1 VAQRAAVRF
10 QCTASLAADPL
21 RPSAGRAAPPAS
33 RPLTSRCRDVG
44 PASGSL
50 GPRQPLPARLAP
62 GTQRMLAHT
71 LESGARLRT
80 RLTGGNPHRQGHP
93 HPRLFK
99 ARTTRQARD
108 AFRRFGATALRPRWK
123 TTCKRIRLR
132 VVSRHPFTCCDGTR
146 LRPRWWVS
154 ASRYPALPERLAAP
168 VLETGK
174 MLLTD
179 FCNRHT
185 TRAPIGSFDPRGDR
199 LAFALLV
206 TSDGAEPQRT
216 ARVTTRLTARHELQP

>member
-99 ARTTRQARD
+99 ARTSRQPETPSAGEGPRPCD
-108 AFRRFGATALRPRWK
+108 RGGRPPANVSACEPSPGTLSRVAMGPAAVRGGGSPPHATPPYPSALRRPYSRRGRCSSPTSATDTRHVHLSDHSTPEVTASLSRCWS
-123 TTCKRIRLR
+123 RPMELSPSGRLG
-132 VVSRHPFTCCDGTR
+132 SR
-146 LRPRWWVS
+146 
-154 ASRYPALPERLAAP
+154 
-168 VLETGK
+168 
-174 MLLTD
+174 
-179 FCNRHT
+179 
-185 TRAPIGSFDPRGDR
+185 RA
-199 LAFALLV
+199 
-206 TSDGAEPQRT
+206 
-216 ARVTTRLTARHELQP
+216 